1 MKRILLSSLVAG
13 MLASSTGCGLLQSVF
28 CYRPCVSQGDC
39 GPGYC
44 GSGCDEGCGPACAS
58 MRRPVRAPMRI
69 PPRAM
74 ARANCDVGCG
84 IECGRPC
91 RGPYCGSCVPCGDPC
106 GDPCCDPCGSG
117 CYGRCWHRG
126 PLSCLF
132 ALLTRGCWWGSGCGC
147 SEERYW
153 GDFYSDPPD
162 CWDPCDCYGNYTG
175 GGCADCGGGYGGF
188 SGYTDG
194 GIASSGGQIISQT
207 DRAVTSVPKM
217 ATVPHRATRP

>member
-1 MKRILLSSLVAG
+1 VKRILLSSLVAG

-106 GDPCCDPCGSG
+106 GDPCGSG

-188 SGYTDG
+188 GGYTDG

>member
-44 GSGCDEGCGPACAS
+44 GSGCDEGCGPACAP

-106 GDPCCDPCGSG
+106 GDPCGSG

>member
-1 MKRILLSSLVAG
+1 VKRILLSSLVAG

-106 GDPCCDPCGSG
+106 GDPCGSG

>member
-1 MKRILLSSLVAG
+1 VKRILLSSLVAG

-44 GSGCDEGCGPACAS
+44 GSGCDEGCGPACAP

-106 GDPCCDPCGSG
+106 GDPCGSG